1 MSKEMAVIAL
11 GIFVILVRTSLG
23 LPGSWQ
29 TPLIILSGVG
39 LAILGFLLRGE
50 AIKRNSSAP
59 ARSEGRS
66 YSFVENT
73 PTAPSSPTHVQ
84 PQEGI
89 TSLN

>member
-11 GIFVILVRTSLG
+11 GIFIILVRTVLG

-29 TPLIILSGVG
+29 TPLLVLSGLT
-39 LAILGFLLRGE
+39 LAVLGFLLRGE
-50 AIKRNSSAP
+50 AIKRDSKESSQHP
-59 ARSEGRS
+59 ARS

-73 PTAPSSPTHVQ
+73 PASPTHNGQ
-84 PQEGI
+84 QEGI